1 MFLTPSDFVGKYELH
16 KGMYSQPN
24 LVDYIERYERKY
36 LIDLF
41 GAQLFDEFVADLDPI
56 TKTPISPSFQ
66 FLFNPFQSDVTLHHV
81 LVSDGIIDMLKGFI
95 YFEYSKDLINQPSSI
110 GNVIPQNENSRVVST
125 LYSTMYGRYN
135 DAVKTFR
142 AIRDFILLNKPL
154 PTGQIIEVENIVSG
168 SGYLTAGN
176 VPTINFDSIIYSV
189 ATAFNILNA
198 GTGYTSQTNV
208 LCNPA
213 VFGVVVDVVDDGS
226 GGVQSV
232 SIVNGG
238 SGFNVGDTLTIPIGN
253 GDCIIEVASI
263 TDEIVVNPI
272 GSGMFVDIDANGID
286 GCAEDFILQNAGNN
300 YIDGDVTSS
309 GSLTG
314 TGAEFTITTISGA
327 IDTIILK
334 STGNYYQTGDVL
346 TLNGGDGDGTIEIV
360 SLTNGEIQSITLN
373 TNTSGTNYSVGDSL
387 IIEQNNNH
395 TATFDVSRVGVGGC
409 SNWNGVKKQFAY
421 WI

>member
-1 MFLTPSDFVGKYELH
+1 MFLEPSDFVGKFELH

-24 LVDYIERYERKY
+24 LVDYIDRYERKY

-41 GAQLFDEFVADLDPI
+41 GAELFDEFVADLDPI
-56 TKTPISPSFQ
+56 TKTPKSPSFQ
-66 FLFNPFQSDVTLHHV
+66 FLFNPFQSDVTLHHI
-81 LVSDGIIDMLKGFI
+81 LISDGIIDMLKGFV

-135 DAVKTFR
+135 ESIKTFR

-154 PTGQIIEVENIVSG
+154 ATGQIVEIENIVNG
-168 SGYLTAGN
+168 SGYLTANN
-176 VPTINFDSIIYSV
+176 VPTINFNSIIYSV
-189 ATAFNILNA
+189 ANGFTISSI

-226 GGVQSV
+226 GGVQSI

-238 SGFNVGDTLTIPIGN
+238 SGLNVGDSLTIPIGN
-253 GDCIIEVASI
+253 GDCVIDVASI
-263 TDEIVVNPI
+263 TDVIDVNPN
-272 GSGMFVDIDANGID
+272 GSGCLVDITANGID

-314 TGAEFTITTISGA
+314 TGAEFTITTIGGV

-334 STGNYYQTGDVL
+334 STGNNYQTGDVL
-346 TLNGGDGDGTIEIV
+346 TLNGGDGDATIEIV
-360 SLTNGEIQSITLN
+360 SLTNGEITAITIN
-373 TNTSGTNYSVGDSL
+373 TNTSGANYSVGDSL

-395 TATFDVSRVGVGGC
+395 TGTFVVSRVGVGGC